1 MEETILNKASELFLN
16 QGFKSVTMDDIATE
30 LGISKKTIYQY
41 YASKLELIEKT
52 MLFINSK
59 IFNELNCQMTNQS
72 DSITEMLEAH
82 RKIDEILTINNSASL
97 HQLKKYYPKI
107 AQKVRS
113 LHLPQYIKLIHRNLI
128 KGIEQGL
135 FRSDI
140 DIEFSSRFFFASN
153 IALEDTEFFPE
164 KDFDLIQIHK
174 LHLEYYLR
182 SIATE
187 KGNQKIEEL
196 KKNRIKN
203 SN

>member
-182 SIATE
+182 IIATE

>member
-187 KGNQKIEEL
+187 KGHQKIEEL

>member
-1 MEETILNKASELFLN
+1 MEETILNKASELFLA

-41 YASKLELIEKT
+41 YASKLELVEKT

-59 IFNELNCQMTNQS
+59 ILHELTCQMSNDL

-82 RKIDEILTINNSASL
+82 RKIDEVLTINNSASL

-113 LHLPQYIKLIHRNLI
+113 LHLPQYLQLIEGNIK

-153 IALEDTEFFPE
+153 IALEDTAFFPE

-187 KGNQKIEEL
+187 KGHQKIEEL
-196 KKNRIKN
+196 KKDRIKN